1 MTPPANCS
9 EFIPPSWKVP
19 VESAPL
25 PKADTAQ
32 GWQGFGV
39 GQTGQLVKANGRQAD
54 TVHIFE
60 TCEKRAK
67 TCTLTQ
73 RPAIRTASNTH
84 GTLTSAKRF
93 V

>member
-1 MTPPANCS
+1 MLFAGCSTIVTTPPANCS

-25 PKADTAQ
+25 PKEDTAQ
-32 GWQGFGV
+32 DWQGFGV

-60 TCEKRAK
+60 TCERRANDA
-67 TCTLTQ
+67 
-73 RPAIRTASNTH
+73 RPRKKFLGI
-84 GTLTSAKRF
+84 F
-93 V
+93 